1 MKKYIA
7 LKNNFDK
14 LTSNNSASWSLALF
28 WIVIFEILATLI
40 EYYFVHQTPST
51 MIQIPDGI
59 YSEIIIGIIV
69 TIYIWLCVY
78 NLIFWDKSSILYLV
92 LFGFIGLY
100 LITTHD
106 FVFDLFIDNI
116 NIFRLIQSDTGINLI
131 IQLFFKIIIFYLIY
145 QLIKSLRT
153 SKTNQ
158 L

>member
-1 MKKYIA
+1 MKKYID

-14 LTSNNSASWSLALF
+14 ITSNNSESWSLALF

-40 EYYFVHQTPST
+40 EYSFVHQTPSI
-51 MIQIPDGI
+51 MLHIPDGV
-59 YSEIIIGIIV
+59 YSEIIIGLIV
-69 TIYIWLCVY
+69 TVYIWLCVY
-78 NLIFWDKSSILYLV
+78 NLVFWNKSFILFLI

-106 FVFDLFIDNI
+106 FVFDLFINNI

-153 SKTNQ
+153 SKN
-158 L
+158 

>member
-14 LTSNNSASWSLALF
+14 ITSNNSESWSLALF

-40 EYYFVHQTPST
+40 EYSFVHQTPSI
-51 MIQIPDGI
+51 MLHIPDGV
-59 YSEIIIGIIV
+59 YSEIIIGLIV
-69 TIYIWLCVY
+69 TVYIWLCVY
-78 NLIFWDKSSILYLV
+78 NLVFWNKSSILFLI

-106 FVFDLFIDNI
+106 FVFDLFINNI

-153 SKTNQ
+153 SKN
-158 L
+158 

>member
-28 WIVIFEILATLI
+28 WIVIFEILATMI
-40 EYYFVHQTPST
+40 EYYFVQQTPST

-59 YSEIIIGIIV
+59 YSEIIIGLIV
-69 TIYIWLCVY
+69 TIYIWLCIY

-106 FVFDLFIDNI
+106 FVFDLFIDNM

>member
-1 MKKYIA
+1 MKNYMA

-14 LTSNNSASWSLALF
+14 ITSNNSASWSLALF
-28 WIVIFEILATLI
+28 WIVIFEILATMI
-40 EYYFVHQTPST
+40 EYSFVHQTPSV
-51 MIQIPDGI
+51 MLHIPDGV
-59 YSEIIIGIIV
+59 YSEIIIGLIV
-69 TIYIWLCVY
+69 TVYIWLCIY
-78 NLIFWDKSSILYLV
+78 NLVFWNKSSILYLI

-100 LITTHD
+100 MVTTHD

-145 QLIKSLRT
+145 QLIKSLRA